1 MRGGEGERQG
11 GTEQKRA
18 GGRVWRREETARER
32 EGGWEQETEVEK
44 QKQQKKKTRGEEGQ
58 QICSLIGCKLHKLL
72 PVREEENLM
81 KSECINRH
89 VTVALS
95 KIC

>member
-1 MRGGEGERQG
+1 MGRERGREAQSRKELGEGYG
-11 GTEQKRA
+11 
-18 GGRVWRREETARER
+18 GGRRQPER

-44 QKQQKKKTRGEEGQ
+44 QKQQKKKTWGEEGQ

-72 PVREEENLM
+72 PVREEENLK

>member
-1 MRGGEGERQG
+1 MGRERGREAQSRKELGEGYG
-11 GTEQKRA
+11 
-18 GGRVWRREETARER
+18 GGRRQPER

-44 QKQQKKKTRGEEGQ
+44 QKQQKKTRGEEGQ

-72 PVREEENLM
+72 PVREEENLK

>member
-32 EGGWEQETEVEK
+32 GGMGTGD
-44 QKQQKKKTRGEEGQ
+44 RGREAEAAEEEEGQ

-72 PVREEENLM
+72 PVREEENLK